1 MFRGEGL
8 TETRATSL
16 GAPDRAWGGRLALA
30 AAMSFVGSTVVAS
43 AAAARLDPFL
53 AALIRFSTAT
63 PALLALCLVFKT
75 RWPRLN
81 AREWGVLALQS
92 AAGSLGYTA
101 LLVAGLRHASAADAS
116 ILTGLLPTLTALVA
130 VVALGERPGARLLL
144 AVVLATA
151 GAALIALRQGEGG
164 VEDGPDRLLGLAL
177 VLAAMFGESLFAVL
191 NKAIKAPVE
200 PLAVATIMSAI
211 ALALGL
217 VPGLWALAR
226 DGAPAGAP
234 LWAMTYY
241 GLGPTVV
248 GFSLWYWGA
257 ARVSGVEA
265 AAYMAVAP
273 LAALALSW
281 ALIGEPLS
289 ARHFAGMGLVLA
301 AIALTVVRP
310 RDAGR

>member
-1 MFRGEGL
+1 
-8 TETRATSL
+8 
-16 GAPDRAWGGRLALA
+16 
-30 AAMSFVGSTVVAS
+30 MSFVGSTVVAS
-43 AAAARLDPFL
+43 AAAAQLDPFL
-53 AALIRFSTAT
+53 AALIRFSAAT
-63 PALLALCLVFKT
+63 PALLALCFLFKT

-101 LLVAGLRHASAADAS
+101 LLVAGLRYASAADAS

-144 AVVLATA
+144 AVGLATA

-164 VEDGPDRLLGLAL
+164 ADRLLGLAL

-191 NKAIKAPVE
+191 NKAIKTPIE

-234 LWAMTYY
+234 LWAMAYY

-257 ARVSGVEA
+257 TRVSGVEA

-273 LAALALSW
+273 LSALALSW

-289 ARHFAGMGLVLA
+289 ARHVAGMGLVLA
-301 AIALTVVRP
+301 AIVLTVVRP
-310 RDAGR
+310 RGARG